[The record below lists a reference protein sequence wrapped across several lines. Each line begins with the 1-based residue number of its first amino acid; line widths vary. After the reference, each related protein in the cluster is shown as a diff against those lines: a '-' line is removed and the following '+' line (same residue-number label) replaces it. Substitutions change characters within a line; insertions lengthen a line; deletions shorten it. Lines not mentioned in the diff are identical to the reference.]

1 MVYLLALFQHFL
13 DILNRRKFRKAG
25 VYRSRRLADT
35 VRVRPEEVTWELLL
49 GMAYA
54 DGVCFFN
61 ETGKSAE
68 DTMGYVVQALNA
80 FG

>member
-1 MVYLLALFQHFL
+1 M
-13 DILNRRKFRKAG
+13 
-25 VYRSRRLADT
+25 
-35 VRVRPEEVTWELLL
+35 RVRPEEVTWELLL